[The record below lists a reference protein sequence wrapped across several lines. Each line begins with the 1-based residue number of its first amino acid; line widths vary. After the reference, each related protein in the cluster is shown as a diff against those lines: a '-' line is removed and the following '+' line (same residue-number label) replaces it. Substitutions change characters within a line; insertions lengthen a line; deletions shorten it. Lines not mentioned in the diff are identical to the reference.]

1 MSKSKDHQ
9 RYNFWDY
16 AIKYKR
22 NNQEELM
29 EKEMAEYNFS
39 YTRYT
44 FSTLGKDG
52 ERYYPEYS
60 LVGRVAGAG
69 LNDYRW
75 TKDIK
80 KAMVWEEQE
89 IVEMVAIEFENT
101 EIIEIIGDGSKMYKV
116 IKTME

>member
-1 MSKSKDHQ
+1 M
-9 RYNFWDY
+9 
-16 AIKYKR
+16 
-22 NNQEELM
+22 
-29 EKEMAEYNFS
+29 
-39 YTRYT
+39 TRYT

-75 TKDIK
+75 TTDIK

-101 EIIEIIGDGSKMYKV
+101 EIIEITGGESKIYKV